1 MAAKAQKRK
10 GNEEIT
16 GHEPRADNDIEREE
30 TLADEISPKKGG
42 FMGVKP
48 EPCSIFFLTT
58 LFSG

>member
-30 TLADEISPKKGG
+30 TLADEISPKK
-42 FMGVKP
+42 
-48 EPCSIFFLTT
+48 EALWE
-58 LFSG
+58 